1 MTNTEVIM
9 IAPDEVTSDAIV
21 IEHAEVEQV
30 VDVPAS
36 AISEAYNEQAVNS
49 LSQIDLIQI
58 SPRLLPEDWKKLQD
72 HINNLKYIKDLKQF
86 NAMGKTSLT
95 IEINEFQID
104 AKTNNN
110 VIVFVSNK
118 PTVLYNDVLL
128 YFVHFIKADHVI
140 SIFCRSSI
148 ITTTRAARDGY
159 AIICDRIREAIKA
172 REKAQQDLKDAEKV
186 EEASEA
192 VEEAPEAVE
201 EAPSIITEAEAD
213 SESTSLSA
221 EQSDA
226 TEYLSDSSKS
236 PSSNNSGAVTN
247 SDTATAE

>member
-9 IAPDEVTSDAIV
+9 IAPDEVSSDAIV

-159 AIICDRIREAIKA
+159 AIICDRIREALKA

-186 EEASEA
+186 EEA
-192 VEEAPEAVE
+192 PEAVE
-201 EAPSIITEAEAD
+201 EAHSVITEAEAD